1 MNKQAELL
9 SNNIRSRLTEI
20 EEDYFLLL
28 EANKRMESNG
38 NKRTISFDS
47 IMSYLGINEDELLDT
62 KDAET
67 ILQRQESGGIC

>member
-67 ILQRQESGGIC
+67 ILQRQESGSIC

>member
-1 MNKQAELL
+1 MTKQAELL

-20 EEDYFLLL
+20 EEDHFLLL

-47 IMSYLGINEDELLDT
+47 IRSYLGINEDERLDT
-62 KDAET
+62 ENAET
-67 ILQRQESGGIC
+67 ILQWQESGSIC